1 MHEFECIMSRIGT
14 IKHDGIVE
22 SIDADKVTVRI
33 LQASACSSCSA
44 RQLCRSS
51 ESKEKLIEVRGNY
64 PTLHVGDSVTL
75 QGSVRQGLRA
85 SLLAYIVPLI
95 LMVAALFYG
104 THLNGEAAGALAA
117 LLVLAIYYGGL
128 YLLRNKLGK
137 QFEFSITN

>member
-1 MHEFECIMSRIGT
+1 MISHTPLILLTDDGNTSYVGSASAQDLIR
-14 IKHDGIVE
+14 DGIVGE
-22 SIDADKVTVRI
+22 DNVSPR
-33 LQASACSSCSA
+33 
-44 RQLCRSS
+44 
-51 ESKEKLIEVRGNY
+51 KEKLIEVRGDY

-104 THLNGEAAGALAA
+104 THLNGEAAGALAS
-117 LLVLAIYYGGL
+117 LLVLGIYYGVL

>member
-1 MHEFECIMSRIGT
+1 MSRIET

-22 SIDADKVTVRI
+22 SIGEGKVTVRI

-51 ESKEKLIEVRGNY
+51 ESKEKLIEVRGDH

-95 LMVAALFYG
+95 LMVVALFYG

-117 LLVLAIYYGGL
+117 LLVLAIYYGVL

>member
-1 MHEFECIMSRIGT
+1 MSRIET

-22 SIDADKVTVRI
+22 SIDAGKVTVRI

-104 THLNGEAAGALAA
+104 THLRGEGAGALAA